1 MLDRANST
9 LNHMNAA
16 FKDDQ
21 SLEALIEQL
30 EFQVSIIRQ
39 QNIHDRVSLGLDF
52 RSKEHQQPVRRLYDF
67 LKLAADQSIF
77 TVQRLLASQGKSA
90 ADVVFSKLR
99 SSPDLHQIC

>member
-30 EFQVSIIRQ
+30 KFQVTIIRQ
-39 QNIHDRVSLGLDF
+39 QNIHDRVSLGLGF
-52 RSKEHQQPVRRLYDF
+52 RSKEHQQPVRRIYDF
-67 LKLAADQSIF
+67 LKLRINLPSPCNACS
-77 TVQRLLASQGKSA
+77 LLEENQQ
-90 ADVVFSKLR
+90 
-99 SSPDLHQIC
+99 PM